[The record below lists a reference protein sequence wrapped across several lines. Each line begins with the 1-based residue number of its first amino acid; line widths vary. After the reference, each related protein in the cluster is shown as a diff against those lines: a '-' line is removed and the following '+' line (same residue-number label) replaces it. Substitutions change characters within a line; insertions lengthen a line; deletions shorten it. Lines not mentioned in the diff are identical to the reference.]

1 MGEQFLLHHT
11 QRSCEFWC
19 ICKKNFPSRRQAS
32 ISYPGLSSHRQLSKI
47 HKKNCQRSL
56 YKIRRNAAVCR
67 SRTARQDC
75 RLAKG
80 QPARVG
86 GATAH
91 MMHSHLGANVLFYS
105 SYCPPI
111 PPCQAISMA
120 TRPSRI
126 VQNSKQNKILPK

>member
-1 MGEQFLLHHT
+1 MTKSYKLENSFY
-11 QRSCEFWC
+11 C
-19 ICKKNFPSRRQAS
+19 IIRRGVVSFGAHVKNFPSTRQES
-32 ISYPGLSSHRQLSKI
+32 ISNPGLSSHRQLSKI
-47 HKKNCQRSL
+47 HKKSCQRGL
-56 YKIRRNAAVCR
+56 FKIRRNAAVCR

-91 MMHSHLGANVLFYS
+91 MMHSHLGANVLLYL
-105 SYCPPI
+105 SYCPPT

-120 TRPSRI
+120 MRPSET
-126 VQNSKQNKILPK
+126 VQN